1 MNFIVQIRPVNPQKG
16 ICERRTRVAQ
26 QIFNTLR
33 GDKIHVLLVC
43 LSKRRKLSQKRHQ
56 SSCFSHHHHRS
67 RLLNALIFPSSTVL
81 LLPHGRLVAP
91 VPSVIHVIMLLW
103 CVSWTIHYP
112 SVCLSVSPHCL
123 SQVTSLVIFRLQR
136 MTTVEADDDEGSRK
150 HDWCR

>member
-43 LSKRRKLSQKRHQ
+43 LSKRRKLSQKCHQ

-67 RLLNALIFPSSTVL
+67 RLLNALIFPEFYCSSSSSRST
-81 LLPHGRLVAP
+81 GSSCP
-91 VPSVIHVIMLLW
+91 VRHSCYYAAV
-103 CVSWTIHYP
+103 
-112 SVCLSVSPHCL
+112 VCLLDYPLSICL
-123 SQVTSLVIFRLQR
+123 SICQPALFVASHKSSNIS
-136 MTTVEADDDEGSRK
+136 ASKNDDG
-150 HDWCR
+150 